1 MEGFGI
7 LLSLAMLVVSIILII
22 AQLRLFSIDRTLKSI
37 LAVLSS
43 QQKPQSATSS
53 LDAQSIE
60 AQRAKIAEVQ
70 KNWPG
75 YK

>member
-7 LLSLAMLVVSIILII
+7 LLWLAMLVVSIILII

-37 LAVLSS
+37 LAVLS
-43 QQKPQSATSS
+43 QQNPQPATSS
-53 LDAQSIE
+53 PDAQSVE
-60 AQRAKIAEVQ
+60 AQRARIADVQ
-70 KNWPG
+70 QNWPG

>member
-7 LLSLAMLVVSIILII
+7 LLWLAMLVVSIILII

-37 LAVLSS
+37 LAALS
-43 QQKPQSATSS
+43 QQNSQTEPSS
-53 LDAQSIE
+53 PDAQSVE
-60 AQRAKIAEVQ
+60 AQRARIADVQ
-70 KNWPG
+70 QNWPG

>member
-1 MEGFGI
+1 MEDLGI
-7 LLSLAMLVVSIILII
+7 VLSLAMLVVSVILII

-37 LAVLSS
+37 LAVLS
-43 QQKPQSATSS
+43 QQNPQSSQAPP
-53 LDAQSIE
+53 DAQAIE

>member
-1 MEGFGI
+1 MEDLGI
-7 LLSLAMLVVSIILII
+7 VLSLAMLVVSIILII

-37 LAVLSS
+37 LAVLSQQNS
-43 QQKPQSATSS
+43 QPAPSS

-60 AQRAKIAEVQ
+60 AQRARIAEVQ
-70 KNWPG
+70 QNWPG

>member
-1 MEGFGI
+1 MEDLGI
-7 LLSLAMLVVSIILII
+7 VLSLAMLVVSIILII

-37 LAVLSS
+37 LAVLS
-43 QQKPQSATSS
+43 QQNPQSSQAPP
-53 LDAQSIE
+53 DAQDIE